1 MSTHFKSS
9 SDLESAPSRATTLI
23 TGMPTLAPVT
33 SRVGPRHVRTQSGT
47 RRLERIPS
55 IQLPEPVAPRVR
67 LPGEF
72 RTLSL
77 HVTETHTE
85 AQATHKRAK
94 KSKDIDDIANLEWHS
109 LSKEEVAQRLG
120 VSPAA
125 GLDLEIAAR
134 RLSKDGKNVIT
145 PPRTNWFSKIFWYFF
160 GGFGSLLTVAAVL
173 CFIAWKPL
181 GNPNPQAS
189 NLALGVV
196 LLIVVVLQAGF
207 NAAQDFS
214 TSRTMSSI
222 SSVLPTDVH
231 VRRDGKVIEVPA
243 EQLVMGDVVLVKAG
257 DKVAADMRLVEVS
270 SDAKFDRSILTGESL
285 PVAASE
291 NMTEVNYMETRNIA
305 LAGTLCT
312 EGTCVGVVVGRGN
325 DTIFGRIAKAAGGPR
340 PVRSTL
346 QVEITRFVCII
357 GGLAAAVVIILVIA
371 WAAWLRRDHPGFIST
386 PTLIIDCV
394 SVAVAFIPEGLPFC
408 VTMSLS
414 VMARQMKRKGVLC
427 KALTTVESLGAVNV
441 LASDKTGTLTQNK
454 MSAVNIAIGSSSFTV
469 TEARRGDTNA
479 RAAIEQLVA
488 IAGICNEAHFAET
501 EPDMPPET
509 RKVNGDAT
517 DTGLL
522 RFAESVSSVSRLRGS
537 VVEEDKLSFNSKN
550 KFAVKLVAPV
560 SPDKPFASV
569 FGEGESLVLL
579 AKGAPDILMRSCTSI
594 LMPDGSVRAFDDSA
608 KEQLVALQSSF
619 ASRGQRVL
627 LFAKRSVSRK
637 EHSERVGTGEEKL
650 VALVSQLTVV
660 GLIALVDPPKH
671 DSRETVETCRRAGIR
686 FFMVTGDFALTAA
699 AIAREIGIITS
710 PSHAVKH
717 YDDLAN
723 GSSHDLEKKSVTGE
737 DASEES
743 TPREYTSLVLSGPDM
758 LKLTDEQWL
767 KVLKFDEIVF
777 ARTTPQQK
785 LQIVRRF
792 QDAGCTVAVTG
803 DGVNDSPAL
812 KAADVGVAVAGGSE
826 VAMEAADLIL
836 LDDFSAI
843 VTGIES
849 GRRCYE
855 NLKAACL
862 YLLPAGSW
870 SELMPVIVN
879 VFFGVPQPLSNI
891 AMILI
896 CAVTDVLPALSLI
909 YEKPEA
915 DLLLQP
921 PRDRKKDRLVDWR
934 LLLQAYGFL
943 GLIESLTSMV
953 GAFYFGFH
961 RHGIPFSKLWLKFGN
976 YDVDPVLLAEA
987 TNRAQSIYFFNL
999 VIMQWFN
1006 LLATRTRRL
1015 SIFQQDPIFNPRTR
1029 NLRLF
1034 PAMLIAL
1041 CLAVFFSY
1049 VPFFQKT
1056 FLTRGVAAEFYFLPM
1071 AYGIGLLSLDELRK
1085 WSARRWPKGL
1095 TARMA
1100 W

>member
-1 MSTHFKSS
+1 MSTSFKFSD
-9 SDLESAPSRATTLI
+9 DLESATSRATTI
-23 TGMPTLAPVT
+23 VPAMPILAPVE
-33 SRVGPRHVRTQSGT
+33 SRAGPRHQRTISGS

-55 IQLPEPVAPRVR
+55 IQLPAPVAPRAR

-85 AQATHKRAK
+85 AKSAQKRAR
-94 KSKDIDDIANLEWHS
+94 KSKDIDDIASLEWHS
-109 LSKEEVAQRLG
+109 LSTEEVAQRLG
-120 VSPAA
+120 VSPTA
-125 GLDLEIAAR
+125 GLDPEIAAR
-134 RLSKDGKNVIT
+134 RLSKDGKNIIT
-145 PPRTNWFSKIFWYFF
+145 PPRINWFTKIFWYFF
-160 GGFGSLLTVAAVL
+160 GGFGSLLTVAAIL

-196 LLIVVVLQAGF
+196 LLIVVLLQAAF

-222 SSVLPTDVH
+222 KSVLPTDVH
-231 VRRDGKVIEVPA
+231 VLRDGKAIEVPA

-257 DKVAADMRLVEVS
+257 DKVAADLRMIRVS

-285 PVAASE
+285 PVGA
-291 NMTEVNYMETRNIA
+291 TEKITETNYMETRNIA

-312 EGTCVGVVVGRGN
+312 EGTVTGIVVGRGN

-340 PVRSTL
+340 PVRSTM

-357 GGLAAAVVIILVIA
+357 GGLAATVVVIIVIT

-414 VMARQMKRKGVLC
+414 VMAGQMKRKGVLC

-454 MSAVNIAIGSSSFTV
+454 MSAVNIAIGSSAFTV
-469 TEARRGDTNA
+469 TEARRGDTSA
-479 RAAIEQLVA
+479 RGAIEQLVA
-488 IAGICNEAHFAET
+488 VAGICNEAHFSES

-522 RFAESVSSVSRLRGS
+522 RFAESVSSVSQLRSS

-560 SPDKPFASV
+560 AETKPLSSV
-569 FGEGESLVLL
+569 FAEGEELVLL
-579 AKGAPDILMRSCTSI
+579 AKGAPDVLMRNCTSI
-594 LMPDGSVRAFDDSA
+594 LLADGSVQAFDELA

-627 LFAKRSVSRK
+627 LFARRSVSRA
-637 EHSERVGTGEEKL
+637 EHSARAGSSEEKL
-650 VALVSQLTVV
+650 VALVSELTVV
-660 GLIALVDPPKH
+660 GLVALVDPPKH

-710 PSHAVKH
+710 PPHAVQSF
-717 YDDLAN
+717 DDLVN
-723 GSSHDLEKKSVTGE
+723 GRSTEIEKKCDLPVDSADE
-737 DASEES
+737 PD
-743 TPREYTSLVLSGPDM
+743 REYSSLVLSGPDM

-792 QDAGCTVAVTG
+792 QDDGCTVAVTG

-812 KAADVGVAVAGGSE
+812 KRADVGIAVAGGSE
-826 VAMEAADLIL
+826 VAMEAADLVL

-843 VTGIES
+843 ITGIES

-855 NLKAACL
+855 NLKASCL
-862 YLLPAGSW
+862 LLLPAGSFA
-870 SELMPVIVN
+870 ELMPVLLN
-879 VFFGVPQPLSNI
+879 VFFGLPQALSNI
-891 AMILI
+891 QMIII
-896 CAVTDVLPALSLI
+896 CAITDPLPALSLI
-909 YEKPEA
+909 YEKSEA
-915 DLLLQP
+915 DLLLQA

-943 GLIESLTSMV
+943 GLLESLTAMT

-961 RHGIPFSKLWLKFGN
+961 RHGIPFSALWLKFGN
-976 YDVDPVLLAEA
+976 YDVDPDLLAEA

-1006 LLATRTRRL
+1006 LLSTRTRRL

-1034 PAMLIAL
+1034 PAMLMAL

-1049 VPFFQKT
+1049 IPFFQKT
-1056 FLTRGVAAEFYFLPM
+1056 FLTRGVAVEYYFRPM
-1071 AYGIGLLSLDELRK
+1071 AYGLGLLALDEVRK
-1085 WSARRWPKGL
+1085 WSVRRWPHGI
-1095 TARMA
+1095 TARIA